1 MQFAL
6 RNTTRLLAGAGM
18 AMSLMFTAACDD
30 DDEDPI
36 EPPVATVL
44 SITSGD
50 NQTIAV
56 STTGSPMT
64 VTLLDQNDD
73 PIAGRS
79 VSWSVATG
87 TGTLASSSSV
97 TDAQGVASM
106 TFTSGTTAANATVT
120 ATVSGVDPVTF
131 DYVVQ

>member
-30 DDEDPI
+30 DDEYPI

-106 TFTSGTTAANATVT
+106 TFTSGTTAGNATVT